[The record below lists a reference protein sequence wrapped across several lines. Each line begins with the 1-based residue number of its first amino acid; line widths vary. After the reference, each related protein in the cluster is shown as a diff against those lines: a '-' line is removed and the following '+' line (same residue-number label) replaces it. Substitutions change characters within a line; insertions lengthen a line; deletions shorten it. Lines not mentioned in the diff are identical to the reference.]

1 MKYNAGGYVHKYKA
15 NLHFHSALSDG
26 AYTLKE
32 LLKIIDNSEFD
43 IISLTDHNE
52 IQNSLTL
59 YDTIK
64 DKIVILG
71 IEIST
76 TDLIEIS
83 VYFRDRNQFLE
94 FFEKYVKNK
103 GKHFWNVYVKIDI
116 FELIEE
122 IKKYDTLLA
131 VPHPF
136 GRKGLI
142 GRLYKRGFST
152 SDILNVLQNF
162 DFYEVLNSTKSEKN
176 NTKAMNWYKTNGLN
190 IFPTASSDFHS
201 IRNSFNLAGTNI
213 YSKYRLDLNNFF
225 FLVKSKNY
233 DSIVFSPYGRSLG
246 KIQICF
252 HHLGSVINFF
262 KGEMNYG
269 KRNKSEHST

>member
-1 MKYNAGGYVHKYKA
+1 MEYDTGNYGYKYKA
-15 NLHFHSALSDG
+15 NLHFHSLLSDG

-32 LLKIIDNSEFD
+32 LLKIINSSEFD

-59 YDTIK
+59 YDTMK

-76 TDLIEIS
+76 ADLIEIS
-83 VYFRDRNQFLE
+83 VYFRDKNQFLE
-94 FFEKYVKNK
+94 FFEKYVKSK
-103 GKHFWNVYVKIDI
+103 KKYFWNAYVKIDI
-116 FELIEE
+116 FELLKEV
-122 IKKYDTLLA
+122 KKYNTLLGI
-131 VPHPF
+131 PHPF

-142 GRLYKRGFST
+142 NGLYKRGFST
-152 SDILNVLQNF
+152 SEILNVLQNF
-162 DFYEVLNSTKSEKN
+162 DFYEVINSTKSEKN
-176 NTKAMNWYKTNGLN
+176 NAKAMNWYKTNRSN
-190 IFPTASSDFHS
+190 IFPTASSDFHN

-225 FLVKSKNY
+225 FLIKSKNY
-233 DSIVFSPYGRSLG
+233 DNIIFSPYGKSLG

-262 KGEMNYG
+262 RGEMNYG